1 MLKHML
7 CLEEKI
13 WLLISWIYEG
23 VWYFN
28 KNLGKHITILN
39 SLFQAQ
45 KMAHTH
51 LDFIHTSSQMPW
63 IKECSWQGL
72 GSVTGNPRKHGSKQK
87 AGVKVLLIESRFGHQ
102 WPGTFR
108 IFAEHVPQTPRV
120 PRGAKKTERRGPTL
134 CLLRK
139 GHHTFYK
146 EVLTYVT
153 SYCFSIE
160 CCCLTEYPAGADL
173 INKNR
178 FNERS

>member
-13 WLLISWIYEG
+13 WLLLSWIYEG

-28 KNLGKHITILN
+28 KNLGKHVTILN

-51 LDFIHTSSQMPW
+51 LDFIHTCSQMPW

-108 IFAEHVPQTPRV
+108 ILLNTFHKPQGS
-120 PRGAKKTERRGPTL
+120 RGE
-134 CLLRK
+134 LRK
-139 GHHTFYK
+139 RREGALLCVFWGKVITRFTRRF
-146 EVLTYVT
+146 LPMLLVT
-153 SYCFSIE
+153 VF
-160 CCCLTEYPAGADL
+160 LLNVAV
-173 INKNR
+173 
-178 FNERS
+178 